1 MRIGGYFINVAPFL
15 PTRNLISR
23 TVLLACA
30 AIALSGQL
38 MGVGVMV
45 NEYRAGTGGAV
56 TSRMSNDEFIEFV
69 LTTDAT
75 AAELAALTFGDTNHQ
90 TRRMN
95 AVFQFNSATL
105 SSVLAS
111 SGRSN
116 FLAGTI
122 IVVKGAGLGGQ
133 NLSYNPLSSNISD
146 SDQWGIELVA
156 GLGALDHPETNL
168 DGTLDM
174 DRRGDV
180 VWISTDNPPSNSMD
194 TSGFIHAI
202 GHDDVPGDIANA
214 VIAQFGAAN
223 ILASS
228 FASARTIQNI
238 GDSNVALTAT
248 LTSSMAEYNS
258 VSNQTWIE
266 NTLRATAVPE
276 PSRAVLC
283 LMATCHVLLR
293 RRRTKAI

>member
-1 MRIGGYFINVAPFL
+1 
-15 PTRNLISR
+15 
-23 TVLLACA
+23 
-30 AIALSGQL
+30 
-38 MGVGVMV
+38 MV
-45 NEYRAGTGGAV
+45 NEYRAGTGGV
-56 TSRMSNDEFIEFV
+56 LTNKMSNDEFIEFV

-95 AVFQFNSATL
+95 AVFQFDAATL
-105 SSVLAS
+105 NSVLTA
-111 SGRSN
+111 SGRAS

-122 IVVKGAGLGGQ
+122 IVVKGAGMGGE
-133 NLSYNPLSSNISD
+133 NLSYNPLASNISD
-146 SDQWGIELVA
+146 ADEWSIELVA
-156 GLGALDHPETNL
+156 GFGARDHAETNL
-168 DGTLDM
+168 DGNLDM

-180 VWISTDNPPSNSMD
+180 VWVSTDNPPTNSVD

-228 FASARTIQNI
+228 FPSARTIQNM

-248 LTSSMAEYNS
+248 LTSSMGEYNS
-258 VSNQTWIE
+258 ASNQTWIE
-266 NTLRATAVPE
+266 GALRATAVPE

-283 LMATCHVLLR
+283 LIAACGVLLR
-293 RRRTKAI
+293 RQRKISP